1 MNIAAAGKLALCIC
15 TGAVVGAGVNEARH
29 NADKP
34 KAVKTASKNPARK
47 VVQFPCEPYIVQDQ
61 MMRDAQI
68 PSDFEATDLPEYA
81 ELILPGG
88 GGSGGGGGDDDGD
101 GGGDGG
107 GGAIASWRARRA
119 ASVSTLRIASSSA
132 SRSRVISASSSGG
145 SVPRNCATRA
155 VRARS

>member
-88 GGSGGGGGDDDGD
+88 GGSGGSGGDDDGD

-107 GGAIASWRARRA
+107 DGGGGTNPVPEPAMLALFGLGAAGLVGGRKYLLRRK
-119 ASVSTLRIASSSA
+119 S
-132 SRSRVISASSSGG
+132 
-145 SVPRNCATRA
+145 
-155 VRARS
+155 

>member
-68 PSDFEATDLPEYA
+68 PSDFEATNLPEYA

-88 GGSGGGGGDDDGD
+88 GGGGGGDDGD

-107 GGAIASWRARRA
+107 DGGGGTNPVPEPAMLALFGLGAAGLIGGRKYLLRRK
-119 ASVSTLRIASSSA
+119 I
-132 SRSRVISASSSGG
+132 
-145 SVPRNCATRA
+145 
-155 VRARS
+155 

>member
-88 GGSGGGGGDDDGD
+88 GGSGGGGGGTNPVPEPAMLALFGLGAAGLV
-101 GGGDGG
+101 GG
-107 GGAIASWRARRA
+107 RKYLLRRK
-119 ASVSTLRIASSSA
+119 S
-132 SRSRVISASSSGG
+132 
-145 SVPRNCATRA
+145 
-155 VRARS
+155 

>member
-34 KAVKTASKNPARK
+34 KTVKTASKNPARK

-68 PSDFEATDLPEYA
+68 PSDFEATNLPEYA

-88 GGSGGGGGDDDGD
+88 SGGGGGQE
-101 GGGDGG
+101 GG
-107 GGAIASWRARRA
+107 GGSEPGGGEPGGGGTNPVPEPAMLALFGLGAAGLIGGRKYLLRRK
-119 ASVSTLRIASSSA
+119 I
-132 SRSRVISASSSGG
+132 
-145 SVPRNCATRA
+145 
-155 VRARS
+155 

>member
-34 KAVKTASKNPARK
+34 KISKTASKSPARK

-68 PSDFEATDLPEYA
+68 PSDFEATNLPEYA
-81 ELILPGG
+81 ELVLPGG
-88 GGSGGGGGDDDGD
+88 GGSGGGGDDGDDGGDDGD
-101 GGGDGG
+101 GGGGITPVPEPAMLALFG
-107 GGAIASWRARRA
+107 LGAAGVFAGRRYL
-119 ASVSTLRIASSSA
+119 LRRKI
-132 SRSRVISASSSGG
+132 
-145 SVPRNCATRA
+145 
-155 VRARS
+155 

>member
-107 GGAIASWRARRA
+107 GGTNPVPEPAMLALFGLGAAGLVGSRKYLLRRK
-119 ASVSTLRIASSSA
+119 S
-132 SRSRVISASSSGG
+132 
-145 SVPRNCATRA
+145 
-155 VRARS
+155 

>member
-68 PSDFEATDLPEYA
+68 PSDFEATNLPEYA

-88 GGSGGGGGDDDGD
+88 SGSGGGQE
-101 GGGDGG
+101 GG
-107 GGAIASWRARRA
+107 GGSEPGGGEPGGGGTNPVPEPAMLALFGLGAAGLIGGRKYLLRRK
-119 ASVSTLRIASSSA
+119 I
-132 SRSRVISASSSGG
+132 
-145 SVPRNCATRA
+145 
-155 VRARS
+155 

>member
-88 GGSGGGGGDDDGD
+88 GGGGGGDDGD
-101 GGGDGG
+101 GGGGTNPVPEPAMLALFGLGAAGLVGG
-107 GGAIASWRARRA
+107 RKYLLRRK
-119 ASVSTLRIASSSA
+119 S
-132 SRSRVISASSSGG
+132 
-145 SVPRNCATRA
+145 
-155 VRARS
+155 

>member
-68 PSDFEATDLPEYA
+68 PSDFNATDLPEYA

-88 GGSGGGGGDDDGD
+88 GGSGDGGGENGGGGN
-101 GGGDGG
+101 GGGTKPVPEPAMLALFGLGAAGLIGG
-107 GGAIASWRARRA
+107 RMYLLRRK
-119 ASVSTLRIASSSA
+119 S
-132 SRSRVISASSSGG
+132 
-145 SVPRNCATRA
+145 
-155 VRARS
+155 

>member
-88 GGSGGGGGDDDGD
+88 GGGGGGDDGD
-101 GGGDGG
+101 GGGDDGDGG
-107 GGAIASWRARRA
+107 GGTNPVPEPAMLALFGLGAAGLVGGRKYLLRRK
-119 ASVSTLRIASSSA
+119 S
-132 SRSRVISASSSGG
+132 
-145 SVPRNCATRA
+145 
-155 VRARS
+155 

>member
-1 MNIAAAGKLALCIC
+1 M
-15 TGAVVGAGVNEARH
+15 VGAGVNEARH

-68 PSDFEATDLPEYA
+68 PSDFEATNLPEYA

-88 GGSGGGGGDDDGD
+88 SGGGGGQE
-101 GGGDGG
+101 GG
-107 GGAIASWRARRA
+107 GGSEPGGGEPGGGGTNPVPEPAMLALFGLGAAGLIGGRKYLLRRK
-119 ASVSTLRIASSSA
+119 I
-132 SRSRVISASSSGG
+132 
-145 SVPRNCATRA
+145 
-155 VRARS
+155 

>member
-68 PSDFEATDLPEYA
+68 PSDFEATNLPEYA

-88 GGSGGGGGDDDGD
+88 SGGGGGQE
-101 GGGDGG
+101 GG
-107 GGAIASWRARRA
+107 GGSEPGGGEPGGGGTNPVPEPAMLALFGLGAAGLIGGRKYLLRRK
-119 ASVSTLRIASSSA
+119 I
-132 SRSRVISASSSGG
+132 
-145 SVPRNCATRA
+145 
-155 VRARS
+155 